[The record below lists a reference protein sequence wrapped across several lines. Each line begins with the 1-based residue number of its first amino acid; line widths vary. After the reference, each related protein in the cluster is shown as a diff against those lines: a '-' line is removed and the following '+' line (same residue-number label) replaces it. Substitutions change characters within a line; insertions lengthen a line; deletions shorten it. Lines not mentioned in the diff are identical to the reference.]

1 MEVLGL
7 SNHYLKQ
14 CGFRIIEF
22 VLFVAP
28 SIPDSI
34 SVRVGILSLYFVTH
48 YYKGQVAYLAYK
60 KKCLALPIQEDLE
73 MKKEL

>member
-14 CGFRIIEF
+14 CGFHIIEF

-28 SIPDSI
+28 SIPDSL
-34 SVRVGILSLYFVTH
+34 SVRFGILSVYFITH
-48 YYKGQVAYLAYK
+48 YYKGQVAYGNYK
-60 KKCLALPIQEDLE
+60 KKCLTE
-73 MKKEL
+73 MKSSIV

>member
-7 SNHYLKQ
+7 SSHYLKQ

-34 SVRVGILSLYFVTH
+34 SVRFGILSLYFVTH
-48 YYKGQVAYLAYK
+48 YYKGQVAYLTYK
-60 KKCLALPIQEDLE
+60 KKCLALPIPIDLE